1 MISRKIGR
9 TALAILCL
17 GPALSACA
25 QSSLRLDPDFGKAL
39 HQDLAAQIAD
49 PDAHYEGTPAPVSSV
64 RYFSGFFLL
73 SVAGTDRFYWI
84 QPGEDDGR
92 RVQVLS
98 GLQGGEQVV
107 LNPSAELSDGDRV
120 QPLVPKGG
128 GPAAGR

>member
-49 PDAHYEGTPAPVSSV
+49 PDAHYEGTPAPGS
-64 RYFSGFFLL
+64 
-73 SVAGTDRFYWI
+73 AGTRVGLAQKRYSTGTVI
-84 QPGEDDGR
+84 QPSSTSASSR
-92 RVQVLS
+92 S
-98 GLQGGEQVV
+98 MGGID
-107 LNPSAELSDGDRV
+107 N
-120 QPLVPKGG
+120 GG
-128 GPAAGR
+128 GGGGGGGGGAGAGVGMSNGGQ